1 MRGHLSRGLREADV
15 RCGRGRGTKPRG
27 QWVLDGRGCGGGR
40 VCRWSVS
47 RLLLTPEKPQGQ
59 MKASEQNPFISCYG
73 PAHFSFAHTVPAAW
87 HALPGRSSLGILFI
101 LQDLGLSGWV
111 LVKCWHCKSL
121 RLDAQ
126 RRVSLHDLQQWL
138 VNFLLYTSL
147 VLPLFM
153 ST

>member
-27 QWVLDGRGCGGGR
+27 QQVLDWRVGGR
-40 VCRWSVS
+40 SVS
-47 RLLLTPEKPQGQ
+47 RLFLTPEKPQGQ

-121 RLDAQ
+121 RLARTEACQ
-126 RRVSLHDLQQWL
+126 S
-138 VNFLLYTSL
+138 S
-147 VLPLFM
+147 
-153 ST
+153 